1 MEFLSK
7 TSFNR
12 PFLKDFR
19 SHQKTEFSRFYFSII
34 LLHYTIISYST
45 IALLFYYGFTV
56 TQQLRWVSHFI
67 NELMYK
73 KKSQKFSIWI
83 INSNYAF
90 SLETIH
96 TLNFFFSIIITMY
109 IDSLV
114 TNILKI
120 KANKTR
126 QHRTQNLQKTYTA
139 CCKFCT

>member
-45 IALLFYYGFTV
+45 IALLFYYSFTV

-83 INSNYAF
+83 INSNHAF

-96 TLNFFFSIIITMY
+96 TQQFFFLYRHNNLHRLISHKY
-109 IDSLV
+109 IKNKV
-114 TNILKI
+114 
-120 KANKTR
+120 NKTM
-126 QHRTQNLQKTYTA
+126 QHRTQNLQKTYTS